1 MTLLCGNT
9 IVGLAKGKYVV
20 ERPDPS
26 VKDISG
32 RAIFDNHAVNL
43 ISTII
48 TSLINSILHLVVLNI
63 VGWIYRAIYY

>member
-43 ISTII
+43 ISLV
-48 TSLINSILHLVVLNI
+48 SLCL
-63 VGWIYRAIYY
+63 A